1 MRSSLN
7 RRAFMPALCS
17 LPEARARRC
26 AGRPEPESG
35 VGLDHRVGRGFSSG
49 WVSQVK
55 GTASLGDD
63 RVVEELVAPVQLREV
78 GDPLAEQYRHQAE
91 TRLIYQTEVECLVD
105 DSPGA
110 RLQP

>member
-35 VGLDHRVGRGFSSG
+35 VGLDHRWGSRLFVGLGIAGEGQGIPGRRAGRRGVG
-49 WVSQVK
+49 GPVSA
-55 GTASLGDD
+55 T
-63 RVVEELVAPVQLREV
+63 VETPVQLREV
-78 GDPLAEQYRHQAE
+78 E
-91 TRLIYQTEVECLVD
+91 
-105 DSPGA
+105 SPRRTAPAPG
-110 RLQP
+110 